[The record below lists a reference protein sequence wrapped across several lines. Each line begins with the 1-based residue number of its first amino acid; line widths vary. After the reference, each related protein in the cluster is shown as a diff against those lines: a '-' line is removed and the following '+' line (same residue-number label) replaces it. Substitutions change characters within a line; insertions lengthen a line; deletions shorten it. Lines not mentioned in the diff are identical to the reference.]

1 MPHVSRRQYIKSV
14 GVASSVVALAG
25 CSGGDGGG
33 GEGDGSSGDGNSG
46 GSQDGTSTSGAGGNT
61 YKMDVATAYKIGT
74 TKEYPVMQ
82 QAFKKNVEEASDG
95 QIEVKLHPNGVLGAG
110 TQLAEK
116 VQSGT
121 VQAAQFSFSNFS
133 PYASAVDLVN
143 LPYFAGNNQQF
154 VNLVTSDT
162 WETNVHE
169 KVRSNG
175 FEPLF
180 YLVIDPRA
188 LGVGKGAGQVMTPS
202 DMKGYKHRIP
212 GSQILEEAWK
222 MAGANPTPIA
232 WGETPSA
239 IEEGVAD
246 SLHVSIE
253 AFVTFGFTDLVSHIT
268 RINMVEDAQVYAMN
282 KQWYD
287 DLPSNLQSSVDE
299 AADKTFRQNLKQVP
313 KSRENSMAKLEEAGV
328 KVHDPSDSQLQE
340 WKDTVGYQRSEW
352 DGWKKELAGDME
364 TFKQLEKATTQ
375 QSEFEVPN

>member
-1 MPHVSRRQYIKSV
+1 MPRVSRRQYVKSI
-14 GVASSVVALAG
+14 GTASTVVALAG
-25 CSGGDGGG
+25 CSQDGQDSGG
-33 GEGDGSSGDGNSG
+33 GENSG
-46 GSQDGTSTSGAGGNT
+46 GSQDGTSTGGASGQT
-61 YKMDVATAYKIGT
+61 YSMDVATAYKIGT

-95 QIEVKLHPNGVLGAG
+95 QIKVKLHPNGVLGAG
-110 TQLAEK
+110 SQLAEK

-133 PYASAVDLVN
+133 PFASAVDLVN
-143 LPYFAGNNQQF
+143 LPYFAGTNQQF

-162 WETNVHE
+162 WESNVHE

-188 LGVGKGAGQVMTPS
+188 LGVRKGKNKVMTPS

-212 GSQILEEAWK
+212 GSNILEEAWK

-253 AFVTFGFTDLVSHIT
+253 AFVTFGFSDLVSHIT
-268 RINMVEDAQVYAMN
+268 RIKMVEDAQVYAMN
-282 KQWYD
+282 RKWYD
-287 DLPSNLQSSVDE
+287 ELPSKMQSAVDE
-299 AADKTFRQNLKQVP
+299 AADKTFRQNLEQVP
-313 KSRENSMAKLEEAGV
+313 KSRKNSMSKLEEAGV
-328 KVHDPSDSQLQE
+328 KIHDPSDSQLKE

-352 DGWKKELAGDME
+352 DSWKKKLAGDME
-364 TFKQLEKATTQ
+364 TFKKLEEATTKK
-375 QSEFEVPN
+375 SDFEVPS